1 MRGQNEREWTYVWG
15 VAQVHGR
22 ELVLH
27 LWTICFRALVGEVKS
42 LCGYRIMCSR
52 LALWR
57 YIMEAVNREMPSRG
71 RVLASA
77 AEWFVLPFL
86 TLLLALV
93 VLASIPTIPSWFQ
106 VVLVGVSIFVV
117 ILAIQQ
123 LRKWWS
129 IKREWPNVISGD
141 MSGVIRICHS
151 PEVLLFVRNPE
162 LEWGKYQAKFERLER
177 ANQLAR
183 AVPGNV
189 QDLGGVSLRQALAY
203 TESALDGFDSDR
215 EVTELVEDEVL
226 QLLHARVVRAVIREL
241 ASQVGLD
248 LLDRRVLSNF
258 MADHDAHQVLNRIDV
273 HHAADPVGMIRDA
286 CATVLTQPNS
296 PVVTH
301 EPM

>member
-1 MRGQNEREWTYVWG
+1 
-15 VAQVHGR
+15 
-22 ELVLH
+22 
-27 LWTICFRALVGEVKS
+27 
-42 LCGYRIMCSR
+42 
-52 LALWR
+52 
-57 YIMEAVNREMPSRG
+57 MEAVNREMPSRG

-129 IKREWPNVISGD
+129 IKREWPNAISGD

-162 LEWGKYQAKFERLER
+162 LEWGKYQAKFEQLEC

-189 QDLGGVSLRQALAY
+189 QDLRGETL
-203 TESALDGFDSDR
+203 
-215 EVTELVEDEVL
+215 
-226 QLLHARVVRAVIREL
+226 
-241 ASQVGLD
+241 
-248 LLDRRVLSNF
+248 RRVLKDVL
-258 MADHDAHQVLNRIDV
+258 ATLDAFGDDSRVIEQVGFETFYPLHKRIVEAIARQLAEDVGLARANISHLPEGMCPKKLKQFFWEFDV
-273 HHAADPVGMIRDA
+273 HFLDVGSLDVDVHSDASTALRRAIGYLLPEKDESFRDA
-286 CATVLTQPNS
+286 LHDRLE
-296 PVVTH
+296 VVGV
-301 EPM
+301 